1 MRLKQ
6 HFLLLIILPTLL
18 LSLGCTNMFF
28 FPMKEHILSPEKIG
42 LAYEDVYIET
52 EDKIKL
58 HGWFLHAKKK
68 PNETA
73 KATILLLHG
82 NAENISTHI
91 GAVYWLPQEG
101 FNVFLYDYRG
111 YGKSEGE
118 LNIDTAISDVSNVID
133 GISKRDDVDK
143 SKLIIFGQSLGA
155 AIAANAVAKYQ
166 TEYNVSAL
174 ILESGF
180 SDFRKIAKEKL
191 NDSWITWAFQ
201 WPLSLTI
208 TNNYSP
214 AMALS
219 RISDIPV
226 LIIHGD
232 NDKVVPLKHGR
243 LLYESASQ
251 PKEMWI
257 VANGKH
263 TASTTKKEYRKKLI
277 RYFSKSTK
285 NHLIKNN

>member
-1 MRLKQ
+1 
-6 HFLLLIILPTLL
+6 
-18 LSLGCTNMFF
+18 
-28 FPMKEHILSPEKIG
+28 MKEHVLSPDRIG
-42 LAYEDVYIET
+42 LAYENVYIET
-52 EDKIKL
+52 DDNIKL
-58 HGWFLHAKKK
+58 HGWFLRAQRA

-118 LNIDTAISDVSNVID
+118 LGVDTAISDVSNVLAH
-133 GISKRDDVDK
+133 ISKRDDVDS

-166 TEYNVSAL
+166 TENNISAL

-180 SDFRKIAKEKL
+180 SDFRKIAREKL
-191 NDSWITWAFQ
+191 NESWLTWAFQ

-214 AMALS
+214 ENALS
-219 RISDIPV
+219 HISGIPI
-226 LIIHGD
+226 LIIHGNAD
-232 NDKVVPLKHGR
+232 EVIPLKHGR
-243 LLYESASQ
+243 LLYESASE
-251 PKEMWI
+251 PKDLWI
-257 VANGKH
+257 IPDGKH
-263 TASTTKKEYRKKLI
+263 TAATTQKSYRTKLI
-277 RYFSKSTK
+277 KYFDETAINNKSD
-285 NHLIKNN
+285 